1 MLAVTPPG
9 QLTGRS
15 YPLIS
20 TLRFAFTRRISGD
33 EAGAQE
39 VADIVRKEYAKRDAA
54 GKRDYPHSV
63 AAAMIAVLDNDP
75 ERAIE
80 ALRTGIRDR
89 GLRADVYFDEPI
101 LETLR
106 SEPGFIDVRKELDD
120 IVAVEHEKVLQLL
133 CFNNP
138 VPNEWRPLPETCE
151 GVIEKPVL

>member
-1 MLAVTPPG
+1 
-9 QLTGRS
+9 LTGRS

-39 VADIVRKEYAKRDAA
+39 VADIVREGYAKQHASGRR
-54 GKRDYPHSV
+54 GYEHSV

-75 ERAIE
+75 ENAIQ
-80 ALRTGIRDR
+80 ALRAGIRDR
-89 GLRADVYFDEPI
+89 GLRADFYFDEPI
-101 LETLR
+101 FDAIR
-106 SEPGFIDVRKELDD
+106 NEPGFVDVRKELDA
-120 IVAVEHEKVLQLL
+120 IIAIEHEKVLQLI

-151 GVIEKPVL
+151 GVVETPVL